1 MIKLYS
7 GHISNK
13 TVKLSVCVYL
23 KKVVHEWFTGM
34 FIQFMEKNK
43 TSMSFTD

>member
-23 KKVVHEWFTGM
+23 KKSGPWVVYSNVHTVYGE
-34 FIQFMEKNK
+34 E
-43 TSMSFTD
+43 